1 MLTILQCINTT
12 LVISKWGTFS
22 RFSFLVILLLVLSSN
37 FIVVGV
43 ESSRWYPVLDLNV
56 FLFSILFTYII
67 IEGLSVTASCFFLR
81 WSKIILNIWY
91 RIWFIKFILSK
102 SLSNSLWG
110 SDVLL
115 FPEFIN
121 IVFTLFYNFIQ
132 FLILFYNFLVIYF
145 AQYREYII
153 FLVSFSKFSDT
164 LPAFTCARAIGH
176 L

>member
-1 MLTILQCINTT
+1 MISCFRFKCIFIFYFIY
-12 LVISKWGTFS
+12 LYHYWRIISNC
-22 RFSFLVILLLVLSSN
+22 IM
-37 FIVVGV
+37 
-43 ESSRWYPVLDLNV
+43 
-56 FLFSILFTYII
+56 
-67 IEGLSVTASCFFLR
+67 FFLR

-102 SLSNSLWG
+102 RLSNSLWV

-132 FLILFYNFLVIYF
+132 FLILFYTFLVIYF

-164 LPAFTCARAIGH
+164 LPAFTCARAIGN